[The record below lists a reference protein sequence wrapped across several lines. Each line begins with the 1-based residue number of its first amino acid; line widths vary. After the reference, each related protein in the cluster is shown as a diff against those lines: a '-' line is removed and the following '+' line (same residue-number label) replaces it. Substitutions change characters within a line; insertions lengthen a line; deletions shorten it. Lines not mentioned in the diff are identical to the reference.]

1 MKKLRQEVFAKLF
14 IGLLFV
20 TFLNSSLTAQDLV
33 SSQIAESN
41 AAFYKPLREN
51 IHLHLNKTTFFKGEQ
66 LWFTAYVYDEN
77 TQLPSTNSI
86 NLHVGIFDEVG
97 EVIQRKMIHLENGIG
112 FGNFSI
118 DSSYANSN
126 YYIKSHT
133 NWMKNFPTLKP
144 YIQEFTVL
152 DKIAITSVDMDPPQ
166 NLSISIYPEGG
177 KLVSDV
183 KNTIGFQV
191 TSPSGNG
198 IEIGNIALVDD
209 LGSIIK
215 ANLMTNSHGMGKVTF
230 LLDGERT
237 YSLSLKLKNGAII
250 VQKLPEVEQQGA
262 VLNISAIDPEKIH
275 GTLVTNRRTLDK
287 INQDPFYLAVHKNGE
302 IFIDELFI
310 ESETTSFSLE
320 KARLPFGV
328 NSITVFDHSYNPVV
342 RRLFFN
348 EYGADKV
355 GRDVSLAYELNAS
368 KDSLLMAMSA
378 ANAFEGSM
386 SLSISALP
394 IESAAYSPNNSLLSS
409 FLLMPYIGSRVEQP
423 RDYFMDWNRTSMF
436 DLDILLLIQGWGT
449 YNWDRIFEGNQNAE
463 HTFESGMNIL
473 GRILDA
479 DLEKENQVWG
489 YCDGL
494 TTAFITDIE
503 RDKTFNSD
511 VILFEGDSMKISV
524 LDTKGKLRIPKA
536 EIEFA
541 SLSDMAMNEEKDFIA
556 FRKKYPVIQDSTV
569 VDIPIIPGNDLPITK
584 KTIVLDEVTVTERKE
599 PPRDIPI
606 NSAIFNG
613 KRITDDDIKRRVTV
627 ANYLRNLGYKIRIQG
642 GKVTVLS
649 RTTPPGP
656 TRAHVP
662 VPVIIGGMPSDG
674 SELLTMPLSRVQ
686 SVFYDLMGYQFI
698 SIVPRP
704 GHYILEKK
712 KRYISFLVKNGFTR
726 PQEYYNPGYNS
737 LEGDEFRNYGVLNWL
752 PKVIL
757 NKNSPIT
764 IKIPL
769 MNQKSILLYIEG
781 MGSDGTLVS
790 TFKRIDVTYD

>member
-1 MKKLRQEVFAKLF
+1 MKKLQQEVFARLF
-14 IGLLFV
+14 IWLLFFA
-20 TFLNSSLTAQDLV
+20 FLNPSLTAQDLV

-41 AAFYKPLREN
+41 VAYYKPLREN

-77 TQLPSTNSI
+77 AQLPSTTST
-86 NLHVGIFDEVG
+86 NLHVGIFDKEG
-97 EVIQRKMIHLENGIG
+97 KVIERKMIHIQNGVG

-118 DSSYANSN
+118 DSSYTNSN
-126 YYIKSHT
+126 YHIKSHT

-144 YIQEFTVL
+144 FIQEFTVL
-152 DKIAITSVDMDPPQ
+152 DKIGITSMDKVSSQ

-209 LGSIIK
+209 LGLIIK
-215 ANLMTNSHGMGKVTF
+215 ANLVTNDHGMGKVTF
-230 LLDGERT
+230 LLDGKRT
-237 YSLSLKLKNGAII
+237 YSLSLKLKNDTTIA
-250 VQKLPEVEQQGA
+250 QKLPAVEAEGI
-262 VLNISAIDPEKIH
+262 VLNLSAIDPEKIH
-275 GTLVTNRRTLDK
+275 GTLVTNRQTLDK
-287 INQDPFYLAVHKNGE
+287 VYQKPFYLAVHKNGKIYIE
-302 IFIDELFI
+302 ELFI
-310 ESETTSFSLE
+310 DSETTSFGLE
-320 KARLPFGV
+320 KAQLPFGV
-328 NSITVFDHSYNPVV
+328 NSITIFDHSYNPLV

-355 GRDVSLAYELNAS
+355 VRDVSLAYELNAS
-368 KDSLLMAMSA
+368 KDSLLVAMSA
-378 ANAFEGSM
+378 ASDFVGSK

-409 FLLMPYIGSRVEQP
+409 FLLIPYIGSRVEQP
-423 RDYFMDWNRTSMF
+423 RDFFKDWNRTSMF

-449 YNWDRIFEGNQNAE
+449 YNWDRIFEGNPNAE

-489 YCDGL
+489 YSDGL
-494 TTAFITDIE
+494 STAFLTDIE

-524 LDTKGKLRIPKA
+524 LDTKGKLRKPKA

-541 SLSDMAMNEEKDFIA
+541 SLSDMAINEDKDFIS
-556 FRKKYPVIQDSTV
+556 FRKKHPVIQDNTV
-569 VDIPIIPGNDLPITK
+569 GDIPFVSGNGLPITK

-642 GKVTVLS
+642 GKVMVMS
-649 RTTPPGP
+649 RTAPPGP
-656 TRAHVP
+656 ARRHVP

-674 SELLTMPLSRVQ
+674 SELLTMPLNRVQ
-686 SVFYDLMGYQFI
+686 SVFYDFMGYQFI

-704 GHYILEKK
+704 GHYVLEKK

-726 PQEYYNPGYNS
+726 PQEYYSPGYNS
-737 LEGDEFRNYGVLNWL
+737 FEGDEFRNYGVLNWL

-757 NKNSPIT
+757 NKNSPTT

-790 TFKRIDVTYD
+790 TFKRIDVSYD